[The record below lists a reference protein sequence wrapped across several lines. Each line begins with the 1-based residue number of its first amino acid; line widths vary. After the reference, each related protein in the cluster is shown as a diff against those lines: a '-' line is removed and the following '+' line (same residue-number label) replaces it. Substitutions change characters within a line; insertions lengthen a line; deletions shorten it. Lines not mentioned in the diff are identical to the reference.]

1 MQALLSGSGEKLAYN
16 LLKACR
22 DPAQRGDVIAVDGH
36 LALVTLL
43 HSGIG
48 SKTTMHAVAALA
60 NLTALSEARVPLVR
74 AGAAAPVV
82 ALLRMG
88 PRVASSGPT
97 LANAAIVVERLAL
110 TSAGHEAL
118 QKAGAI
124 APLVSLLGAEAQVAK
139 HAAGALCN
147 LLFDGEA
154 NMVANVAEVHEA
166 GAIPLLVA
174 LLHGDTASKAANAL
188 RNLAVDGTAAA
199 GIRSAGGIVPLVALL
214 HDPFSA
220 GTMAAAALQNMT
232 CFDDKN
238 SNPPILAALAARPPP
253 PPEHHQNHNYLIA
266 MLLNLRPFA
275 VKRLAAAEAND
286 DAAAL
291 QEAIDQ
297 AAVVGVADSEL
308 QRAERV
314 LRAMREAAEAALRER
329 RASLGLDELKT
340 PDDFVCPITYEVM
353 RDPVCASDGRTY
365 ERSAIEEVL
374 ALPELRRRA
383 Q

>member
-174 LLHGDTASKAANAL
+174 LLHGDAASAANAL

-314 LRAMREAAEAALRER
+314 LRAMREAAEAARRER
-329 RASLGLDELKT
+329 RASLGLGKLKT
-340 PDDFVCPITYEVM
+340 PDDFVCRSV
-353 RDPVCASDGRTY
+353 RGDVDPVCASTDTPSGR
-365 ERSAIEEVL
+365 RS
-374 ALPELRRRA
+374 RRCWRCRA
-383 Q
+383 AA